1 VLDCVGLLTE
11 MISLGTPIGAT
22 LGHMLLQHKKELG
35 LKHVTEVLVFR
46 DELKMIADR
55 PAVQIVF
62 RIEDVPPPEPEK
74 PGKLGEKP
82 DEEMPDVEGSEGV
95 QVRHIERRDDRNG
108 MLRVHE
114 FRLSSGD

>member
-1 VLDCVGLLTE
+1 
-11 MISLGTPIGAT
+11 
-22 LGHMLLQHKKELG
+22 MLLQHKKELG

-46 DELKMIADR
+46 DELKMIADQ

-74 PGKLGEKP
+74 PGKVGEKP
-82 DEEMPDVEGSEGV
+82 DEEMPDVQGPEGV
-95 QVRHIERRDDRNG
+95 SVRHVDRRVDGNG

-114 FRLSSGD
+114 FRLRNGDQEEKAS